1 MSHLPQPPIQ
11 DIICVASF
19 PCLCV
24 FSLPSSQSSFQKVCI
39 WRKIILTEGHGF
51 VHHHFLNIHI
61 NITFSCE
68 QGIFTCAQYV
78 FDKVSELEVSTVEKW
93 QEQEQW
99 SNNNFPDLL
108 GLSEFS
114 GARTCQFEY
123 LPICPFQGSN
133 KIGPF
138 SKSLAN
144 LESLVPAYRFR
155 IV

>member
-1 MSHLPQPPIQ
+1 MSK
-11 DIICVASF
+11 
-19 PCLCV
+19 V
-24 FSLPSSQSSFQKVCI
+24 F
-39 WRKIILTEGHGF
+39 
-51 VHHHFLNIHI
+51 
-61 NITFSCE
+61 
-68 QGIFTCAQYV
+68 FTCAQYV
-78 FDKVSELEVSTVEKW
+78 FDKVSALVVSAVEKC

-138 SKSLAN
+138 SKSLAD
-144 LESLVPAYRFR
+144 LKSLVPAYISDLEFCRV
-155 IV
+155 IKLIPPS